1 MNMITSAWIKKSRS
15 IGIPVLSPMSAP
27 PLRSAPKTSD
37 VATTPLGRVPPTR
50 AIAIAV
56 KPTPPEIAV
65 VSCFTVPTTSK
76 APPMPAIAPEMSMAI
91 TTDEAAPMPA

>member
-1 MNMITSAWIKKSRS
+1 MNMITSAWMKKSRS
-15 IGIPVLSPMSAP
+15 IGIPGVSPMSAP

-65 VSCFTVPTTSK
+65 SILAELTAVRYGYRVPEPVQIK
-76 APPMPAIAPEMSMAI
+76 AQAAV
-91 TTDEAAPMPA
+91 EAGCAT